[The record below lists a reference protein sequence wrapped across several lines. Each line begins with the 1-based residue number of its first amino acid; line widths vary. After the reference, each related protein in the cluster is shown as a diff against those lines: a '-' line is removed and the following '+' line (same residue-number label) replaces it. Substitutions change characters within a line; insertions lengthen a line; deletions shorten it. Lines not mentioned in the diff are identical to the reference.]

1 MEIFEAVMMICFG
14 VSWPVS
20 VYKSWTARTARG
32 KSLVFEIFIW
42 LGYVSG
48 IIGKLLSG
56 NITYVLAIYI
66 LNIVMV
72 SVDIALYFRN
82 SRLDRQQPEPGRKA

>member
-72 SVDIALYFRN
+72 SVDIGLYFRN
-82 SRLDRQQPEPGRKA
+82 SRLDRQQPEPGREA

>member
-1 MEIFEAVMMICFG
+1 MEIFEAIMMICFG

-72 SVDIALYFRN
+72 SVDIGLYFRN
-82 SRLDRQQPEPGRKA
+82 SRLDRQQPEPGREA

>member
-1 MEIFEAVMMICFG
+1 MMICFG

-72 SVDIALYFRN
+72 SVDIGLYFRN
-82 SRLDRQQPEPGRKA
+82 SRLDRQQPEPGREA

>member
-1 MEIFEAVMMICFG
+1 MICFG

-72 SVDIALYFRN
+72 SVDIGLYFRN
-82 SRLDRQQPEPGRKA
+82 SRLDRQQPEPGREA

>member
-1 MEIFEAVMMICFG
+1 MMICFG

-72 SVDIALYFRN
+72 SVDIGLYFRN